1 MSSDSSSGSS
11 SAAATIAKLTYDQ
24 RFYVVLGVAVTLI
37 FLCALWI
44 VSILVSIEANKAA
57 FFSIT
62 DNSNSLEMTVDED
75 DGLEHEK
82 KPNSPKSTS
91 APTAATSTKGR
102 RVRMSFKIMQ
112 LSSVSVLLLLTYLL
126 LVVSEAPLWTSAL
139 GSLCVFAM
147 FLRYQIGDELRRQR
161 LDRIVLML
169 SLFLTIASLMSLC
182 TYAYK
187 SLGNGEIYEGPARIV
202 GYDMESYN
210 NTDHDP
216 STRMD
221 LEVQWGHAWGCPL
234 SGGKVCTADV
244 QGAMCTVNMNP
255 DANAADANGNNNHGS
270 RRRRQRQRR
279 AQKLQQ
285 QQQRSLEQSKV
296 AASSAP
302 ATSAPTA
309 ATTTKAT
316 TAAELEAENEQLEQE
331 NEQLQKE
338 VEGEIFLG
346 FHEFCLFFTWA
357 SILHKHF
364 GVVFSPALSFSFRA
378 F

>member
-1 MSSDSSSGSS
+1 MSSDSSSSS
-11 SAAATIAKLTYDQ
+11 SSTAATTIAKLTYDQ
-24 RFYVVLGVAVTLI
+24 RFYAVLGVAVTLI
-37 FLCALWI
+37 VLCALWI

-62 DNSNSLEMTVDED
+62 DNNNSLEMTVDED
-75 DGLEHEK
+75 DGMEHEK
-82 KPNSPKSTS
+82 KPNSPKSI
-91 APTAATSTKGR
+91 TATASTKGR

-244 QGAMCTVNMNP
+244 QGAMCTVNMKP
-255 DANAADANGNNNHGS
+255 DANTDANANGNNNHGW

-279 AQKLQQ
+279 AQQQ
-285 QQQRSLEQSKV
+285 QEQQRSLEQSKKE
-296 AASSAP
+296 ATFAP
-302 ATSAPTA
+302 GTEAPTV

-316 TAAELEAENEQLEQE
+316 TAADLQAENEQLEQE

-338 VEGEIFLG
+338 VEGQIF
-346 FHEFCLFFTWA
+346 
-357 SILHKHF
+357 S
-364 GVVFSPALSFSFRA
+364 
-378 F
+378 

>member
-1 MSSDSSSGSS
+1 MSSDSSSSS
-11 SAAATIAKLTYDQ
+11 NPAAATIAKLTYDQ
-24 RFYVVLGVAVTLI
+24 RFYAVLGVSVTLI
-37 FLCALWI
+37 VLCALWI

-75 DGLEHEK
+75 DGLEHETK
-82 KPNSPKSTS
+82 KQPNSPKSPTS
-91 APTAATSTKGR
+91 SSSAALSSKGR
-102 RVRMSFKIMQ
+102 RVRMSFKMMQ
-112 LSSVSVLLLLTYLL
+112 VSSVSVLLLLTYLL
-126 LVVSEAPLWTSAL
+126 LVVSDAPLWTSAL

-161 LDRIVLML
+161 VDRILLML

-244 QGAMCTVNMNP
+244 QGAMCTVNMKS
-255 DANAADANGNNNHGS
+255 DADVATTRENDTDDADNNNYNHPT
-270 RRRRQRQRR
+270 RQRQRR
-279 AQKLQQ
+279 TRQQRRKFPQ
-285 QQQRSLEQSKV
+285 QQQRSLEEPPMGV
-296 AASSAP
+296 E
-302 ATSAPTA
+302 ATSAPTM
-309 ATTTKAT
+309 ATTTKVT
-316 TAAELEAENEQLEQE
+316 TAEDLQAENEELEQE

-338 VEGEIFLG
+338 VEGKFL
-346 FHEFCLFFTWA
+346 CILYVSRNVAVLFPYCSHST
-357 SILHKHF
+357 
-364 GVVFSPALSFSFRA
+364 
-378 F
+378 

>member
-1 MSSDSSSGSS
+1 MSSQSSSSNP
-11 SAAATIAKLTYDQ
+11 AAATIAKLTYDQ
-24 RFYVVLGVAVTLI
+24 RFYAVLGASVTLI
-37 FLCALWI
+37 VLCALWI

-75 DGLEHEK
+75 DGLEHETK
-82 KPNSPKSTS
+82 KQPNSPKSPTS
-91 APTAATSTKGR
+91 SASATLSTKGR
-102 RVRMSFKIMQ
+102 RVRMSFKMMQ

-126 LVVSEAPLWTSAL
+126 LVVSDAPLWTSAL

-161 LDRIVLML
+161 VDRILLML

-244 QGAMCTVNMNP
+244 QGAMCTVNMKP
-255 DANAADANGNNNHGS
+255 DTDAATSENDTDDADNNNNNNHPT
-270 RRRRQRQRR
+270 RQRQRQRR
-279 AQKLQQ
+279 TRQQRRKFPQQQ
-285 QQQRSLEQSKV
+285 QQQRSLEEPPMGV
-296 AASSAP
+296 E
-302 ATSAPTA
+302 ATSAPTM
-309 ATTTKAT
+309 ATTTKVT
-316 TAAELEAENEQLEQE
+316 TAEDLQAENEELEQE

-338 VEGEIFLG
+338 VEGKIFMYFLCVSRNVVVLVP
-346 FHEFCLFFTWA
+346 FCSHST
-357 SILHKHF
+357 
-364 GVVFSPALSFSFRA
+364 
-378 F
+378 

>member
-1 MSSDSSSGSS
+1 
-11 SAAATIAKLTYDQ
+11 
-24 RFYVVLGVAVTLI
+24 
-37 FLCALWI
+37 
-44 VSILVSIEANKAA
+44 
-57 FFSIT
+57 
-62 DNSNSLEMTVDED
+62 
-75 DGLEHEK
+75 
-82 KPNSPKSTS
+82 
-91 APTAATSTKGR
+91 
-102 RVRMSFKIMQ
+102 
-112 LSSVSVLLLLTYLL
+112 
-126 LVVSEAPLWTSAL
+126 
-139 GSLCVFAM
+139 M

-244 QGAMCTVNMNP
+244 QGAMCTVNMKP
-255 DANAADANGNNNHGS
+255 DANTDANTDGNNNNNNGW

-279 AQKLQQ
+279 AQQQ
-285 QQQRSLEQSKV
+285 QEQQRSLDQSKEE
-296 AASSAP
+296 ATYAP
-302 ATSAPTA
+302 GTEAPSM

-316 TAAELEAENEQLEQE
+316 TAADLQAENEQLEQE

-338 VEGEIFLG
+338 VEGQIF
-346 FHEFCLFFTWA
+346 
-357 SILHKHF
+357 S
-364 GVVFSPALSFSFRA
+364 
-378 F
+378 